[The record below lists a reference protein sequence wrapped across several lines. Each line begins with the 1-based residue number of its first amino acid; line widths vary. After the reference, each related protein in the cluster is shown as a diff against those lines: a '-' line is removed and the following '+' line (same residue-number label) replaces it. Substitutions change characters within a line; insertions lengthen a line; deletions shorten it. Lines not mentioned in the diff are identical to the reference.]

1 MAYKEDTGRALKK
14 TINSQKMFLTVFG
27 LIVILVMYFRLDGS
41 IIPLIEDGKDAVAER
56 TKLFSTF
63 LEHFTYVLAIFVAGN
78 LIQKSKW
85 FQPYPPENNDH
96 NNSSDS

>member
-1 MAYKEDTGRALKK
+1 MVLRF
-14 TINSQKMFLTVFG
+14 I
-27 LIVILVMYFRLDGS
+27 LIMYFRLDGS
-41 IIPLIEDGKDAVAER
+41 IIPLIEEGREAVQER

-85 FQPYPPENNDH
+85 FHPPDDKH
-96 NNSSDS
+96 NNSSDA